1 MPNFLCDGNDFVT
14 DCTVKADLS
23 SKFFHSVFSSAET
36 DVWGCFS
43 NHNSAID
50 SHDILSNVE
59 ITVSEV
65 ISELK
70 NINPTN
76 LNPKLCPA

>member
-1 MPNFLCDGNDFVT
+1 MG
-14 DCTVKADLS
+14 S
-23 SKFFHSVFSSAET
+23 
-36 DVWGCFS
+36 FS

-50 SHDILSNVE
+50 SHDILSIVE
-59 ITVSEV
+59 IAVSE
-65 ISELK
+65 IIGELK